1 MNNSDQHI
9 DKATSFYERYTGF
22 SNQQIKDI
30 LKNHKDYQEP
40 AVTAAVKIAIERE
53 LIHTEQDLL
62 GPEYQSQM
70 SYNWSFLP
78 EIHNAYL
85 YKRVRASI
93 FRVLFL
99 ASLIPII
106 YGVMKI
112 AEGQLSM
119 TYLGVGAGLTWLLF
133 TFILFK
139 TEKLV
144 VLFLQVIMIILVFF
158 ILGYWLLKQ
167 PFLQVTDV
175 AVLVTGTMVLLYL
188 LLYLK
193 KLIQTKP
200 AELSGQ

>member
-1 MNNSDQHI
+1 MNNSEQHM
-9 DKATSFYERYTGF
+9 DKASRFYERYADF

-30 LKNHKDYQEP
+30 LKNHKDYQES

-70 SYNWSFLP
+70 SYKWSVFP

-93 FRVLFL
+93 FRVLFF
-99 ASLIPII
+99 ASLIPTI
-106 YGVMKI
+106 YGVMKY
-112 AEGQLSM
+112 AEGQFNM
-119 TYLGVGAGLTWLLF
+119 TYLGVGAGLTWFLL

-144 VLFLQVIMIILVFF
+144 VLFLQVVMIILVFF
-158 ILGYWLLKQ
+158 ILGYWLLSQ
-167 PFLQVTDV
+167 HYFQTTDI
-175 AVLVTGTMVLLYL
+175 AVLVIGTMVLLYL
-188 LLYLK
+188 LFYLK

-200 AELSGQ
+200 EEIYRQ